1 MYLITLS
8 KIAKLANVSVSTA
21 SKAFSGSTEVSEDTK
36 ELIFEIAKKHG
47 CFKKF
52 YNVKYPKLVIA
63 IIVPEFRGTY
73 YSRYLSFI
81 QSNLENCEL
90 CVSTTNF
97 SAEKEKALIEYYYKN
112 SSVDGIIVISPIS
125 DLTDQYEIPVVLV
138 GANYQSQHAFAV
150 IENMKSALMK
160 SVSYLLDKN
169 VSSIGF
175 IGEKHTD
182 GKLKLLQEVL
192 NEKGIPL
199 ENNFVSISE
208 DRFEEG
214 GYSAMEALFSRQR
227 VPRAIVCA
235 YDDMAIGAIRCI
247 YEHGLSAPKDIAIL
261 GFDNNDVSAFF
272 NPPIASIASNIEEIY
287 RIATDAILDYNS
299 YNSLSPRIVTSDF
312 ILRKSFEL
320 Y

>member
-1 MYLITLS
+1 MYMITLS

-21 SKAFSGSTEVSEDTK
+21 SKAFSGGTEVSEDTK

-63 IIVPEFRGTY
+63 IIAPEFRGTY

-81 QSNLENCEL
+81 QSNLEKENCEL

-125 DLTDQYEIPVVLV
+125 DLTDQYEISVVLV

-175 IGEKHTD
+175 IGE
-182 GKLKLLQEVL
+182 
-192 NEKGIPL
+192 NIPTA
-199 ENNFVSISE
+199 N
-208 DRFEEG
+208 
-214 GYSAMEALFSRQR
+214 
-227 VPRAIVCA
+227 
-235 YDDMAIGAIRCI
+235 
-247 YEHGLSAPKDIAIL
+247 
-261 GFDNNDVSAFF
+261 
-272 NPPIASIASNIEEIY
+272 
-287 RIATDAILDYNS
+287 
-299 YNSLSPRIVTSDF
+299 
-312 ILRKSFEL
+312 
-320 Y
+320 